1 MVSIEG
7 VVVLLGLASVWAFV
21 WLYIISPILD
31 RMIKPGWRRVWLSTM
46 AAASVM
52 ALLLGIFFGQLYV
65 TMGD

>member
-1 MVSIEG
+1 MFSNEG
-7 VVVLLGLASVWAFV
+7 VIVLFGLASVWVFV

-31 RMIKPGWRRVWLSTM
+31 RLIKPGWRRVWLSTM
-46 AAASVM
+46 ATASVM